1 MKNSF
6 LLLFIAF
13 IANFGFAQAPP
24 QGINY
29 QAVVYSDNGENEPG
43 LNVPGQVLRNKNIRV
58 RFTIIQNATNGTEV
72 YKESHTK
79 TTDAFG
85 MFSLVIGAGTPQG
98 SSTFSNIN
106 WGAGLH
112 FLKVE
117 IDKRGG
123 TNYVTMSNQQL
134 LSVPYALYSDKSTY
148 ATSAGNGITSVS
160 DNGNGSLTFT
170 YTDGSTY
177 TTPILTGLQG
187 PQGIQG
193 ATGAQGP
200 AGQNG
205 TNGVNGTDGI
215 NGTNG
220 ANGQNGLSSYEIWL
234 TQGNTGTENDFLTAI
249 TGAQGPQGIP
259 GQNGTNGVNGT
270 DGINGTNGANG
281 QNGLSAYEIWL
292 AQGNTGTESDF
303 LTAITGPTGAQGA
316 QGIQGVAGPTGATG
330 LQGPIGLTGPTGPTG
345 ATGAQ
350 GIQGATGAAGTNGT
364 NGTNGLDGKNTLA
377 KTTTEAAGANC
388 TTGGVKIEY
397 GLDANNNGTLDVSE
411 INATLTKYVCNGTT
425 GATGAQGPI
434 GLTGPTGATG
444 ATGAQGIQGIQGATG
459 AAGTNG
465 ADGKNTLAKTTNE
478 AAGANCTTGGVKVE
492 YGLDANN
499 NGTLDVS
506 EVNAT
511 LTKYLCN
518 GDVGATGATGAD
530 GRSIN
535 WLGEL
540 NNSPLSPNIND
551 AYFDVTDNIAY
562 LWNGSSWTLMFRDN
576 DNNPTNEIQQIN
588 VTSDSLKI
596 EGANSVPLSSLIPS
610 NISGFHWQIFTSS
623 GNFIVPEGVT
633 SLLIEI
639 IGAGGGGARYS
650 SNTADGGAGGSGA
663 YGKTIVAV
671 TPGQIIPVT
680 IGAGGLRYS
689 GTSSSGGNGFSG
701 GNTSFGTFVTATG
714 GFGGQNT
721 SSGGVA
727 GTCNTPIVIS
737 GRSCSNN
744 SSGCPPNFYYN
755 NFGFGGR
762 GAGVSDGT
770 PGNGTSGVIIV
781 QW

>member
-193 ATGAQGP
+193 
-200 AGQNG
+200 
-205 TNGVNGTDGI
+205 
-215 NGTNG
+215 
-220 ANGQNGLSSYEIWL
+220 S
-234 TQGNTGTENDFLTAI
+234 
-249 TGAQGPQGIP
+249 
-259 GQNGTNGVNGT
+259 
-270 DGINGTNGANG
+270 
-281 QNGLSAYEIWL
+281 
-292 AQGNTGTESDF
+292 
-303 LTAITGPTGAQGA
+303 
-316 QGIQGVAGPTGATG
+316 
-330 LQGPIGLTGPTGPTG
+330 
-345 ATGAQ
+345 
-350 GIQGATGAAGTNGT
+350 TGAAGTNGT

-377 KTTTEAAGANC
+377 KTTTETAGANC

-411 INATLTKYVCNGTT
+411 VNTTLTKYVCNGSV
-425 GATGAQGPI
+425 GATGTQGPI
-434 GLTGPTGATG
+434 GLTG
-444 ATGAQGIQGIQGATG
+444 ATGAQGIQGATGATG

-465 ADGKNTLAKTTNE
+465 SNGTNGTDGKNTLAKTTTE
-478 AAGANCTTGGVKVE
+478 VVGANCANGGVKIE
-492 YGLDANN
+492 YGLDANS
-499 NGTLDVS
+499 NGVLDAGEINS
-506 EVNAT
+506 T
-511 LTKYLCN
+511 LTKYVCN
-518 GDVGATGATGAD
+518 GAQGTPGSTSAWSLTGNAGTNPTTNFIGTTDGQDWAIKTSNSERMRVTSVGNIGIGTTNPQSKLVINSDSGVGSGVD
-530 GRSIN
+530 SSIVFTN
-535 WLGEL
+535 IGHVGIG
-540 NNSPLSPNIND
+540 NSSPLYKLDIGTSDNFNWASRIQNTGGSGYGLLVSSGAPTSNVPVFEIQNNANTALFSARSNGNVGVGTTLPLGKLHVNNDVSGSDSSFVVTTDGKVGVGISSPNYDFHLLNKTL
-551 AYFDVTDNIAY
+551 YMSGLT
-562 LWNGSSWTLMFRDN
+562 GSSSTMLSAGGMELFR
-576 DNNPTNEIQQIN
+576 
-588 VTSDSLKI
+588 SA
-596 EGANSVPLSSLIPS
+596 G
-610 NISGFHWQIFTSS
+610 ISGFIDFKNNEAEDLDFRIYLNSAYDN
-623 GNFIVPEGVT
+623 GNGALVFREANTELMFIERTGNVGIATANPDQRLSVNGNA
-633 SLLIEI
+633 SK
-639 IGAGGGGARYS
+639 AGGGSWATFSDKRVKHDIKPF
-650 SNTADGGAGGSGA
+650 NDGLEVLM
-663 YGKTIVAV
+663 KLN
-671 TPGQIIPVT
+671 PVT
-680 IGAGGLRYS
+680 FKYNEKS
-689 GTSSSGGNGFSG
+689 GYTDVNKSFVGFIAQDIETVAPYMVNLYDDSSGPSG
-701 GNTSFGTFVTATG
+701 L
-714 GFGGQNT
+714 
-721 SSGGVA
+721 
-727 GTCNTPIVIS
+727 
-737 GRSCSNN
+737 
-744 SSGCPPNFYYN
+744 
-755 NFGFGGR
+755 
-762 GAGVSDGT
+762 SDKRQFDESAL
-770 PGNGTSGVIIV
+770 NKILVNAV
-781 QW
+781 QEQQVQIEQLKRELEEMKLYIKDLKKN